1 MKRINNIFFAL
12 IFAAF
17 MTSGIACAAEGDKGK
32 SPDSGIKAE
41 QQAKPAASVKKD
53 GKNPAKDK
61 GNNAKTNS
69 AKEKKDKKILVAYFS
84 RTGEQYGVGVISKGN
99 TEIAAEIIAAKT
111 GGTLFEIKPK
121 DDKYPKA
128 YKDLIKYAKDEMKDN
143 ARPELSADVKNFA
156 DYDTVFIGYPVWWG
170 DKPMPVYT
178 FIEKHDFKGKTIIPF
193 ATHEGSGFCG
203 TQGMSK
209 TGATVREGL
218 GIYGHVAQNERT
230 QAEKEIA
237 EWLNG
242 LGF

>member
-53 GKNPAKDK
+53 GKNSAKDK
-61 GNNAKTNS
+61 GNNVKNNA
-69 AKEKKDKKILVAYFS
+69 AKEEKGKKILVAYFS
-84 RTGEQYGVGVISKGN
+84 RTGEQYSVGFITKGN
-99 TEIAAEIIAAKT
+99 TKIIAEIIAAKT
-111 GGTLFEIKPK
+111 GADLFEIKPAE
-121 DDKYPKA
+121 DKYPA
-128 YKDLIKYAKDEMKDN
+128 GYTELTKYAKTELQN
-143 ARPELSADVKNFA
+143 NERPEIAGDVKNFA
-156 DYDTVFIGYPVWWG
+156 DYGTIFIGYPVWWG

-203 TQGMSK
+203 TQGMAK
-209 TGATVREGL
+209 TGAIIREGL